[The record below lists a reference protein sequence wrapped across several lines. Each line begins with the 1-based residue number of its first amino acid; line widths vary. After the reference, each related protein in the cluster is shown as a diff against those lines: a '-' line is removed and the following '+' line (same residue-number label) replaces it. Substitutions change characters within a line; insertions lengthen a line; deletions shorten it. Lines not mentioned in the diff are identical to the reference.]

1 MQFKFELPKEC
12 LKHDKEMS
20 YYNHNYYHIDFSILG
35 NDIFSYS
42 AYNVLY
48 QEYVDDTVAYY
59 TLGYFKSNE
68 KDKMFI
74 PYFTWKDKYYFIN

>member
-12 LKHDKEMS
+12 LKYDKEMS
-20 YYNHNYYHIDFSILG
+20 YCNHNYYHIDFSILS

-42 AYNVLY
+42 ACNVLY
-48 QEYVDDTVAYY
+48 QECTDDITAYY
-59 TLGYFKSNE
+59 TLGYFESNK
-68 KDKMFI
+68 KDKIFI